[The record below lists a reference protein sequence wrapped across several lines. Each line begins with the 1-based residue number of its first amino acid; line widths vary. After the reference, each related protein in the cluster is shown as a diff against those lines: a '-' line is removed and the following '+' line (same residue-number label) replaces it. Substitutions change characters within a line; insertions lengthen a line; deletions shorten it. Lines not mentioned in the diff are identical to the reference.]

1 MSVTSYPHINKS
13 AHWQEISEWAR
24 CLLLYSFS
32 SSPPPPPPPLLLL
45 STPPPFWL
53 RVRSRGTYIH
63 MAKSGR
69 QGWLRKSLLQQ
80 ELLPVALPFHP
91 TARLCPPRKIAFG
104 KDTAISRPWRRAG
117 TAAQKAVS
125 APVWS
130 KLAFPMAL
138 KELTRRQVILE
149 WMRTHLKLECLLSP
163 LWKPSRCSQR
173 VWIGIAG
180 IIFTKSQFCLCQ
192 LF

>member
-32 SSPPPPPPPLLLL
+32 SSPPL
-45 STPPPFWL
+45 FWL

-80 ELLPVALPFHP
+80 ELFPVALPFHP